1 MTSLCSG
8 SIILGSH
15 ENRTPIGVAK
25 QVGTRVAIQEKAVF
39 GGPVQH
45 GLPTAPHN
53 RDIERFDLYLLQ
65 YFYTRSCRSSSIN
78 CSKEA
83 YGLRMGFAE
92 EALQRPCAALLDLD
106 GYGRERY
113 DPAQVGD
120 ISLVSEAGH
129 IVFDSVVPCNQG
141 GGA

>member
-8 SIILGSH
+8 SIIFGSH
-15 ENRTPIGVAK
+15 ENWTPISVAK
-25 QVGTRVAIQEKAVF
+25 QMGACVVIQKEAVF

-45 GLPTAPHN
+45 GLPTASQN
-53 RDIERFDLYLLQ
+53 RDIERFDLHLLQ
-65 YFYTRSCRSSSIN
+65 YFYTRSCRSSSII

-83 YGLRMGFAE
+83 YGFGMGFAE

-113 DPAQVGD
+113 DPAQVRTRMRVVL
-120 ISLVSEAGH
+120 LVCEASH
-129 IVFDSVVPCNQG
+129 IVLN
-141 GGA
+141 

>member
-8 SIILGSH
+8 SIVLGSH

-25 QVGTRVAIQEKAVF
+25 QMGPCVAIQEKPVF

-45 GLPTAPHN
+45 GLPTASQN
-53 RDIERFDLYLLQ
+53 RDIERFDLHLLQ
-65 YFYTRSCRSSSIN
+65 YFYTMCRSSSII

-92 EALQRPCAALLDLD
+92 EALQRPRAAL
-106 GYGRERY
+106 
-113 DPAQVGD
+113 
-120 ISLVSEAGH
+120 
-129 IVFDSVVPCNQG
+129 
-141 GGA
+141 